1 MILEHSFMTTEI
13 ILLVLLLF
21 LSGFFSASETSLIS
35 LSPAK
40 VRAMVEQKKSGA
52 RFVERLKAHPHKLLI
67 TILVGNNLVNIMAS
81 VYATIVFQRVLG
93 SSALG
98 IITGILTLFIL
109 IFGEIVPKSFAQ
121 TYTKPIARLIAPPL
135 YLLYLVLTP
144 VVWILDLL
152 VKGLLH
158 LSPTTHQH
166 HVTEDELKAFVSI
179 GAEEGS
185 IEKGEQELIENVLDF
200 NDTIAEE
207 IMVPRVDIHALPITS
222 TVSQAAD
229 FSMKS
234 RHSRIPVYR
243 DSVDNIVGILTVK
256 DIIAHTHQGQLE
268 TPLSKL
274 ELMKPF
280 KIPAS
285 KKINRLFHEFQ
296 RRRTHLAI
304 VLDEHGG
311 TVGLITLEDILEE
324 IVGDIV
330 DEYDEDEKQELSKV
344 GTMEVKATGRAL
356 IEDINDALDIL
367 IPCPEHRTISYY
379 ITEKLGRF
387 PKQGEILKG
396 REFVIYVDKMADHV
410 IAEVT
415 IERTAQR

>member
-1 MILEHSFMTTEI
+1 MTTD
-13 ILLVLLLF
+13 ILLLVILLS
-21 LSGFFSASETSLIS
+21 LSGFFSASETSLVS

-40 VRAMVEQKKSGA
+40 VRAMVEQKKPGA
-52 RFVERLKAHPHKLLI
+52 RFVGLLKAHPHKLLI

-81 VYATIVFQRVLG
+81 VYATIIFQRVLG
-93 SSALG
+93 HNALG

-109 IFGEIVPKSFAQ
+109 IFGEIVPKAFAQ
-121 TYTKPIARLIAPPL
+121 TYAKPLSRLFAPPL
-135 YLLYLVLTP
+135 YFISLLLTP
-144 VVWILDLL
+144 LVWVLDLL

-158 LSPTTHQH
+158 ISPESNSNQH
-166 HVTEDELKAFVSI
+166 ITEEELKAFVSI

-185 IEKGEQELIENVLDF
+185 IEKGEQELIENVLEF
-200 NDTIAEE
+200 SDTRVEE
-207 IMVPRVDIHALPITS
+207 IMVPRVKIDALPIES
-222 TVSQAAD
+222 TVREAAD
-229 FSMKS
+229 FTMTSH
-234 RHSRIPVYR
+234 HSRIPVYK

-256 DIIAHTHQGQLE
+256 DIIQHTHDGQMQTSL
-268 TPLSKL
+268 TQL

-324 IVGDIV
+324 IVGEIV
-330 DEYDEDEKQELSKV
+330 DEYDEDEKQELTKV
-344 GTMEVKATGRAL
+344 GTIEVKATGKAL
-356 IEDINDALDIL
+356 VEDINDALDIL

-396 REFVIYVDKMADHV
+396 RGFIIYVDKMENHV

-415 IERTAQR
+415 IERADQEK